1 MKKIFISVLVIFLTV
16 YFPVF
21 AEDRSESLTNDK
33 HDWVYLIQIEVFKTE
48 DEAKVLMEELSYLE
62 LPTNYEVLKGTYHR
76 VFVGPYAEW
85 GEMELAKVKLKE
97 NNVSVLSLSRPKK

>member
-21 AEDRSESLTNDK
+21 AEDRSESLSNDK

-48 DEAKVLMEELSYLE
+48 DEAKVLMEELSYLG
-62 LPTNYEVLKGTYHR
+62 LLTNYEVLKGTYHR

-97 NNVSVLSLSRPKK
+97 NNVSVLSLRRPKK

>member
-1 MKKIFISVLVIFLTV
+1 
-16 YFPVF
+16 
-21 AEDRSESLTNDK
+21 
-33 HDWVYLIQIEVFKTE
+33 
-48 DEAKVLMEELSYLE
+48 MEELSYLG

-97 NNVSVLSLSRPKK
+97 NNVSVLSLRRPKK

>member
-21 AEDRSESLTNDK
+21 AEDRPESLSNDK
-33 HDWVYLIQIEVFKTE
+33 HDWIYLIQIEVFKTE
-48 DEAKVLMEELSYLE
+48 DEARVLMEELSYLG

-85 GEMELAKVKLKE
+85 REMDLAKVKLKE
-97 NNVSVLSLSRPKK
+97 NNVSVLSLRRLKK